1 MPRYTIIDTSIYC
14 KYIFAYLPTCL
25 LAYLPTCLLAYLPTC
40 LFALQIITTRP
51 LLAQL
56 NIELMCIMFRHD
68 G

>member
-14 KYIFAYLPTCL
+14 KYIF
-25 LAYLPTCLLAYLPTC
+25 AYLPTCLLAYLPTC

>member
-14 KYIFAYLPTCL
+14 KYIF
-25 LAYLPTCLLAYLPTC
+25 AYLPTC